1 MASIGCF
8 ALFET
13 VPCGKRYAAMV
24 MLRDGH
30 VANLAWH
37 TENIYATG
45 EAPDS
50 AMFTSG
56 KFVRYLNPLVHL
68 NTFKVDKVNF
78 VLELHLKLWCCK

>member
-13 VPCGKRYAAMV
+13 VPRGKHYAATV
-24 MLRDGH
+24 MSRDGH
-30 VANLAWH
+30 VANPAWH

-50 AMFTSG
+50 AMFKCRVKNCTEAIEDA
-56 KFVRYLNPLVHL
+56 
-68 NTFKVDKVNF
+68 FK
-78 VLELHLKLWCCK
+78 

>member
-1 MASIGCF
+1 MASIGSF

-13 VPCGKRYAAMV
+13 VPCSKRYAAMV
-24 MLRDGH
+24 MSRDGH

-50 AMFTSG
+50 AMFMRRMRDCTEAIEDA
-56 KFVRYLNPLVHL
+56 FM
-68 NTFKVDKVNF
+68 NT
-78 VLELHLKLWCCK
+78 LP

>member
-1 MASIGCF
+1 VTLVDSGCF

-13 VPCGKRYAAMV
+13 VPRGKRYAAMV
-24 MLRDGH
+24 MSRDGH

-50 AMFTSG
+50 AMFT
-56 KFVRYLNPLVHL
+56 R
-68 NTFKVDKVNF
+68 
-78 VLELHLKLWCCK
+78 